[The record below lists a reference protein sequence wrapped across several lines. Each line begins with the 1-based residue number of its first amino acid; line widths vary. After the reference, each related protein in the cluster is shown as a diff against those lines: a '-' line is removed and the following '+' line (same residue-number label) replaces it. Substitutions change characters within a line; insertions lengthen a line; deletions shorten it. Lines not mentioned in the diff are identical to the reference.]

1 MKHFFGAT
9 TDCMKAYVKP
19 FLRNPLDHFILHVG
33 TNDLIS
39 NQTSEEI
46 ATSMILHKGVSLS
59 SIILRTDDKWLLQKG
74 CEENDHLKEKP
85 RPKTLIE

>member
-1 MKHFFGAT
+1 MYVKRFFGAT
-9 TDCMKAYVKP
+9 TDCMKAYVKA

-46 ATSMILHKGVSLS
+46 ATSMILHKGVSLL
-59 SIILRTDDKWLLQKG
+59 SIILRTDDK
-74 CEENDHLKEKP
+74 
-85 RPKTLIE
+85 

>member
-1 MKHFFGAT
+1 MYVKHFFGAT

-19 FLRNPLDHFILHVG
+19 FLRNPLDHFILHVE

-59 SIILRTDDKWLLQKG
+59 SIILRTDDK
-74 CEENDHLKEKP
+74 
-85 RPKTLIE
+85 

>member
-1 MKHFFGAT
+1 MKRFFGAT

-85 RPKTLIE
+85 RPKTRIE

>member
-1 MKHFFGAT
+1 MKRFFGAT

-19 FLRNPLDHFILHVG
+19 FLRNPSDHFILHVG

-85 RPKTLIE
+85 RPKTRIE